1 MKDKSHIT
9 LKSNI
14 QRNASMITSNLDGEI
29 VMMSVENGEYYGLD
43 EIGTRIWELLEKP
56 IVIDSLIH
64 CLTLEFEVERE
75 ECEQDTLDFLKD
87 LFARNLITLVENAA

>member
-14 QRNASMITSNLDGEI
+14 QRNSSMITSNLDGEI

-56 IVIDSLIH
+56 IVIENLIH

-75 ECEQDTLDFLKD
+75 ECEEDTLEFLKD
-87 LFARNLITLVENAA
+87 LFAKNLINLLEYKG